1 MSNLYNLSGKVA
13 IVTGSSS
20 GIGAA
25 TAIHFA
31 KFGGQVVITGRNK
44 EKLQK
49 VYDQCK
55 KVAQEGSFKTTNAVV
70 QVIDDV
76 THFEVLK
83 KLVKTAVDSFGKI
96 DILANNAGLAFPTS
110 VYDSNILENYNKL
123 MDTNLKAV
131 IALTQLAVSYL
142 EKTKGVIVNVSNVAA
157 IKPSEARIFISIIQF
172 IYLIVV
178 DGNL

>member
-1 MSNLYNLSGKVA
+1 MSNLYNFNGKVA

-55 KVAQEGSFKTTNAVV
+55 KAAQEGSFKTTNAVV
-70 QVIDDV
+70 QVIGDV
-76 THFEVLK
+76 TDLEILK
-83 KLVKTAVDSFGKI
+83 KLVKTAIDSFGKI
-96 DILANNAGLAFPTS
+96 DILINNAGFGLPS
-110 VYDSNILENYNKL
+110 SIYDPNLLESYNSI
-123 MDTNLKAV
+123 MDTNVKSV
-131 IALTQLAVSYL
+131 VALSQLAVPYL
-142 EKTKGVIVNVSNVAA
+142 EKTKGVIVNVSSVASTKA
-157 IKPSEARIFISIIQF
+157 SDVGIIYF
-172 IYLIVV
+172 
-178 DGNL
+178 N

>member
-1 MSNLYNLSGKVA
+1 MSNLYNFNGKVA
-13 IVTGSSS
+13 IVTGSSA

-55 KVAQEGSFKTTNAVV
+55 KVAQEGNFKTTNPVV
-70 QVIDDV
+70 QVIGDV
-76 THFEVLK
+76 TDLEVLK

-96 DILANNAGLAFPTS
+96 DILINNAGFVLPSTI
-110 VYDSNILENYNKL
+110 YDPKLLETYSAM
-123 MDTNLKAV
+123 MDTNLKSV
-131 IALTQLAVSYL
+131 IALSQLAVPYL
-142 EKTKGVIVNVSNVAA
+142 EKTKGVIINVSSAA
-157 IKPSEARIFISIIQF
+157 SIGPNAVRIVFC
-172 IYLIVV
+172 
-178 DGNL
+178 

>member
-1 MSNLYNLSGKVA
+1 MSTLYNFSGKVL

-49 VYDQCK
+49 VYDQCIHA
-55 KVAQEGSFKTTNAVV
+55 AQEGSFKTTNSVV
-70 QVIDDV
+70 QVIGDV
-76 THFEVLK
+76 TDFEVVK

-96 DILANNAGLAFPTS
+96 DILVNNAGFSLMHTI
-110 VYDSNILENYNKL
+110 YDPNLIEIYNKL
-123 MDTNLKAV
+123 MDTNVKSV
-131 IALTQLAVSYL
+131 VALTQLVVPYL
-142 EKTKGVIVNVSNVAA
+142 EKTKGVIVNVSSVGSM
-157 IKPSEARIFISIIQF
+157 KPSDVRIAIC
-172 IYLIVV
+172 
-178 DGNL
+178 

>member
-1 MSNLYNLSGKVA
+1 MSTLYNFNGKVA

-70 QVIDDV
+70 QVIGDV
-76 THFEVLK
+76 TDYEVLK
-83 KLVKTAVDSFGKI
+83 KLVKTAIDSFGKI
-96 DILANNAGLAFPTS
+96 DILVNNAGFGYPTS
-110 VYDSNILENYNKL
+110 IYDPKMLENYDRMMN
-123 MDTNLKAV
+123 TNLKPV
-131 IALTQLAVSYL
+131 VALSQLAVPYL
-142 EKTKGVIVNVSNVAA
+142 EKTKGVIVNVSSVGSMR
-157 IKPSEARIFISIIQF
+157 PTEVRIAFVF
-172 IYLIVV
+172 LMK
-178 DGNL
+178 